1 MENLSSGIDF
11 KSWHEAVRQRRAV
24 QERWIEYSNAH
35 SHYDEDA
42 IRRLDSTLKKV
53 TAFMK
58 RVKNIGTTVT
68 PESLLPELAKLN
80 LSKFVDEIASSVCD
94 AKIKVEELP
103 SLVEFCVKAGCM
115 YATFAEN
122 LTIELRKRVP
132 TKRSDKIA
140 NASKLRVDLKF
151 IAELI
156 LNGVLKTEGLQ
167 LIGSLLSY
175 LINTDK
181 QEHVNV
187 PILLPFCQTD
197 LFECSAMIPL
207 SCQRSATE
215 NELEEVVKLLPD
227 TISKEQRGAM
237 KNLLKT
243 YMESLVEHVNTV
255 RLKMNTVLK
264 SIKRQERTR
273 GDAAAEDRQSYDELK
288 TTFDRLLN
296 GAMELSQWVGI
307 EVPEMPEELSDDEV
321 AETEVKKT
329 NGGGSGRVLKF
340 VDEDTLNVEH
350 AALLARNTPTMEDDG
365 EQETEDFGETNIEV
379 LVDNINLE
387 DLESEDDAEVL
398 VEVPET
404 EEQIDEEVPATPTLN
419 TKTEANR
426 DSTILNPMDNVFGV
440 SSNFTSFLIK
450 LCNAINKER
459 IDAAALEFITS
470 FNKASNRKRLI
481 QHLLAAPYDR
491 LDLLPFYCRFMAT
504 INAVVP
510 AVPRQVGRTLLERFR
525 EIANRKCVVTKTK
538 GKNTAGQHIDAKVHL
553 SKFISEMVKFGLLP
567 KAEGLACLRALLVDL
582 RQYKVDM
589 FSAMIESMGYFL
601 YNSPETHGKM
611 KLLLENAYFAVL
623 PTEDDSSPLQ
633 RRPPIEEFISM
644 KIMTLKSVKS
654 SLHALR
660 RIDWEDEETCEF
672 ALRLLCNPCTVPFV
686 QIERLAKLVGNLTDY
701 QPWVGIYVVDDVL
714 EFIRMALELND
725 NSLYQRLFSS
735 VVYIGQLFN
744 YTICGTA
751 VIFKVMY
758 QLISFNINVAGNK
771 IALDCALRSRRIRL
785 AIELV
790 RTVGEYFVEGRPKE
804 RMDCFLNYLFLFY
817 FDTKECWSAE
827 LVEEYGEFPQELAYE
842 MDKMLTTFRK
852 KEKSKFPNSL
862 EAARK
867 AVQKIQE
874 KYLERA
880 HLLYQQTGQL
890 TQPEPEQEEAPRKG
904 KNNEEDDDEDIELT
918 TSPQLQNADEP
929 SASPGDSKLLDR
941 STPPLTLQFQDH
953 KFSVDEEVKLN
964 GFGAQHE
971 AEPEDEDLLRDL
983 DRVMNETYQAAAVV
997 QRSANIDLEVPP
1009 AARQK
1014 FERKITFAEETKG
1027 HADSD
1032 EQPSAPRVQMAL
1044 MTRKGNRKVLK
1055 AVNVAPS
1062 QGMHE
1067 ALLELRAQDAKERRE
1082 LKALTG
1088 TSVPLN
1094 QPLPRVTLCQGSNG
1108 PPQGLI
1114 PAGPQRLNQQRYAS
1128 SNRDGET

>member
-1 MENLSSGIDF
+1 MSLFNQTNQLGREMKELKKLVESMDI
-11 KSWHEAVRQRRAV
+11 KVKQLQKQV
-24 QERWIEYSNAH
+24 QEKSAVEIEHEDVKRRVYSPHEVVVKTYSNAH
-35 SHYDEDA
+35 SHYNEDG
-42 IRRLDSTLKKV
+42 IRRLDWTLKKV

-68 PESLLPELAKLN
+68 PESLLSELAKLN

-94 AKIKVEELP
+94 AKIKVE
-103 SLVEFCVKAGCM
+103 
-115 YATFAEN
+115 
-122 LTIELRKRVP
+122 
-132 TKRSDKIA
+132 
-140 NASKLRVDLKF
+140 DLF

-197 LFECSAMIPL
+197 FFECSAMIPL

-273 GDAAAEDRQSYDELK
+273 GLS
-288 TTFDRLLN
+288 TSFPIVFIVFS
-296 GAMELSQWVGI
+296 AMELSQWVGI

-340 VDEDTLNVEH
+340 VDEDTRLFYEKLVNVEH

-398 VEVPET
+398 VEVPEA

-481 QHLLAAPYDR
+481 QHLLAAP
-491 LDLLPFYCRFMAT
+491 FMAT

-525 EIANRKCVVTKTK
+525 EIANRKCVVSKTK

-611 KLLLENAYFAVL
+611 KVIFSVL
-623 PTEDDSSPLQ
+623 
-633 RRPPIEEFISM
+633 RN
-644 KIMTLKSVKS
+644 KSDQIKDERQKAS
-654 SLHALR
+654 
-660 RIDWEDEETCEF
+660 RIDGFCLFKFDLF
-672 ALRLLCNPCTVPFV
+672 AASR
-686 QIERLAKLVGNLTDY
+686 K
-701 QPWVGIYVVDDVL
+701 
-714 EFIRMALELND
+714 
-725 NSLYQRLFSS
+725 RLFRCST
-735 VVYIGQLFN
+735 N
-744 YTICGTA
+744 
-751 VIFKVMY
+751 
-758 QLISFNINVAGNK
+758 
-771 IALDCALRSRRIRL
+771 RRNL
-785 AIELV
+785 
-790 RTVGEYFVEGRPKE
+790 
-804 RMDCFLNYLFLFY
+804 
-817 FDTKECWSAE
+817 
-827 LVEEYGEFPQELAYE
+827 
-842 MDKMLTTFRK
+842 
-852 KEKSKFPNSL
+852 
-862 EAARK
+862 
-867 AVQKIQE
+867 
-874 KYLERA
+874 
-880 HLLYQQTGQL
+880 
-890 TQPEPEQEEAPRKG
+890 
-904 KNNEEDDDEDIELT
+904 
-918 TSPQLQNADEP
+918 
-929 SASPGDSKLLDR
+929 
-941 STPPLTLQFQDH
+941 
-953 KFSVDEEVKLN
+953 
-964 GFGAQHE
+964 
-971 AEPEDEDLLRDL
+971 
-983 DRVMNETYQAAAVV
+983 
-997 QRSANIDLEVPP
+997 
-1009 AARQK
+1009 
-1014 FERKITFAEETKG
+1014 
-1027 HADSD
+1027 
-1032 EQPSAPRVQMAL
+1032 
-1044 MTRKGNRKVLK
+1044 
-1055 AVNVAPS
+1055 
-1062 QGMHE
+1062 
-1067 ALLELRAQDAKERRE
+1067 
-1082 LKALTG
+1082 
-1088 TSVPLN
+1088 
-1094 QPLPRVTLCQGSNG
+1094 
-1108 PPQGLI
+1108 
-1114 PAGPQRLNQQRYAS
+1114 
-1128 SNRDGET
+1128 

>member
-1 MENLSSGIDF
+1 
-11 KSWHEAVRQRRAV
+11 
-24 QERWIEYSNAH
+24 
-35 SHYDEDA
+35 
-42 IRRLDSTLKKV
+42 
-53 TAFMK
+53 MK

-237 KNLLKT
+237 KNLFKT

-255 RLKMNTVLK
+255 CLKMNTVLK
-264 SIKRQERTR
+264 SIKRQEQTR

-296 GAMELSQWVGI
+296 SAMELSQWVGI

-340 VDEDTLNVEH
+340 VDEDTRLFYEKLVNVEH

-398 VEVPET
+398 AEVPEA

-481 QHLLAAPYDR
+481 QHLLAAP
-491 LDLLPFYCRFMAT
+491 FMAT

-611 KLLLENAYFAVL
+611 KVIVSVL
-623 PTEDDSSPLQ
+623 RNKND
-633 RRPPIEEFISM
+633 
-644 KIMTLKSVKS
+644 KIKDERQKAS
-654 SLHALR
+654 
-660 RIDWEDEETCEF
+660 RIDGFCLFKFD
-672 ALRLLCNPCTVPFV
+672 LLAAS
-686 QIERLAKLVGNLTDY
+686 RK
-701 QPWVGIYVVDDVL
+701 
-714 EFIRMALELND
+714 
-725 NSLYQRLFSS
+725 RLF
-735 VVYIGQLFN
+735 
-744 YTICGTA
+744 
-751 VIFKVMY
+751 
-758 QLISFNINVAGNK
+758 
-771 IALDCALRSRRIRL
+771 R
-785 AIELV
+785 
-790 RTVGEYFVEGRPKE
+790 
-804 RMDCFLNYLFLFY
+804 
-817 FDTKECWSAE
+817 
-827 LVEEYGEFPQELAYE
+827 
-842 MDKMLTTFRK
+842 
-852 KEKSKFPNSL
+852 
-862 EAARK
+862 
-867 AVQKIQE
+867 
-874 KYLERA
+874 
-880 HLLYQQTGQL
+880 
-890 TQPEPEQEEAPRKG
+890 
-904 KNNEEDDDEDIELT
+904 
-918 TSPQLQNADEP
+918 
-929 SASPGDSKLLDR
+929 R
-941 STPPLTLQFQDH
+941 ST
-953 KFSVDEEVKLN
+953 N
-964 GFGAQHE
+964 
-971 AEPEDEDLLRDL
+971 
-983 DRVMNETYQAAAVV
+983 
-997 QRSANIDLEVPP
+997 QRNL
-1009 AARQK
+1009 
-1014 FERKITFAEETKG
+1014 
-1027 HADSD
+1027 
-1032 EQPSAPRVQMAL
+1032 
-1044 MTRKGNRKVLK
+1044 
-1055 AVNVAPS
+1055 
-1062 QGMHE
+1062 
-1067 ALLELRAQDAKERRE
+1067 
-1082 LKALTG
+1082 
-1088 TSVPLN
+1088 
-1094 QPLPRVTLCQGSNG
+1094 
-1108 PPQGLI
+1108 
-1114 PAGPQRLNQQRYAS
+1114 
-1128 SNRDGET
+1128 

>member
-1 MENLSSGIDF
+1 
-11 KSWHEAVRQRRAV
+11 
-24 QERWIEYSNAH
+24 
-35 SHYDEDA
+35 
-42 IRRLDSTLKKV
+42 
-53 TAFMK
+53 MK

-103 SLVEFCVKAGCM
+103 SLVEFCVKAGSM

-122 LTIELRKRVP
+122 LIIELRKRVP

-175 LINTDK
+175 LTNTDK

-187 PILLPFCQTD
+187 PILLPFCQTN

-215 NELEEVVKLLPD
+215 SELEEVAELLPD
-227 TISKEQRGAM
+227 TISKEQRAAM

-296 GAMELSQWVGI
+296 SAVELSQWVGI

-329 NGGGSGRVLKF
+329 NGGGSGRILKF
-340 VDEDTLNVEH
+340 VDEDTRLFYEKLVNVEH
-350 AALLARNTPTMEDDG
+350 AALLARNTPTMEDDV
-365 EQETEDFGETNIEV
+365 EQEAEEFGETNIEV

-398 VEVPET
+398 VEAPEV
-404 EEQIDEEVPATPTLN
+404 EEQIDDEVPATPTLN

-426 DSTILNPMDNVFGV
+426 DSSILNPMDNVFGV
-440 SSNFTSFLIK
+440 SSNFTSFLTK

-538 GKNTAGQHIDAKVHL
+538 SKNTAGQHIDAKVHL

-611 KLLLENAYFAVL
+611 KVIVSVLRNKNDKIKDERQKLLLENAYFAVL
-623 PTEDDSSPLQ
+623 PTEDESSPLQ

-714 EFIRMALELND
+714 EFIRTALELND

-758 QLISFNINVAGNK
+758 QLISFNINAAGNK
-771 IALDCALRSRRIRL
+771 VALDCALRTRRIRL

-804 RMDCFLNYLFLFY
+804 RMDCFLNYLFLFH

-827 LVEEYGEFPQELAYE
+827 LVEEYGEFPQELTYE

-862 EAARK
+862 DAARK

-874 KYLERA
+874 KYLEKA

-918 TSPQLQNADEP
+918 TSPQLQNPDEP
-929 SASPGDSKLLDR
+929 SASPDDSKSLDR
-941 STPPLTLQFQDH
+941 STPPLALQFQNH

-1027 HADSD
+1027 HPDSE
-1032 EQPSAPRVQMAL
+1032 EQSLAPRVQMAL

-1082 LKALTG
+1082 LKALTLAMDERLANQQQSELSG

>member
-1 MENLSSGIDF
+1 MCRN
-11 KSWHEAVRQRRAV
+11 
-24 QERWIEYSNAH
+24 YSNAH

-80 LSKFVDEIASSVCD
+80 LSKFVDKIASSVCD
-94 AKIKVEELP
+94 AKIKVE
-103 SLVEFCVKAGCM
+103 
-115 YATFAEN
+115 
-122 LTIELRKRVP
+122 
-132 TKRSDKIA
+132 
-140 NASKLRVDLKF
+140 DLF

-187 PILLPFCQTD
+187 PILLLFWQTN
-197 LFECSAMIPL
+197 LFECSAMVPL

-215 NELEEVVKLLPD
+215 NELEELVKLLPD

-243 YMESLVEHVNTV
+243 YMASLVEHVNTV

-296 GAMELSQWVGI
+296 SAMELSQWVGI

-365 EQETEDFGETNIEV
+365 KQETEDFGETNIEV

-398 VEVPET
+398 VEVPEA

-582 RQYKVDM
+582 RQY
-589 FSAMIESMGYFL
+589 SAMIESMGYFL

-611 KLLLENAYFAVL
+611 KVIFSVL
-623 PTEDDSSPLQ
+623 RNKND
-633 RRPPIEEFISM
+633 
-644 KIMTLKSVKS
+644 KIKDERQKAS
-654 SLHALR
+654 
-660 RIDWEDEETCEF
+660 RIDGFCLFKFD
-672 ALRLLCNPCTVPFV
+672 LLAAS
-686 QIERLAKLVGNLTDY
+686 RK
-701 QPWVGIYVVDDVL
+701 
-714 EFIRMALELND
+714 
-725 NSLYQRLFSS
+725 RLF
-735 VVYIGQLFN
+735 
-744 YTICGTA
+744 
-751 VIFKVMY
+751 
-758 QLISFNINVAGNK
+758 
-771 IALDCALRSRRIRL
+771 R
-785 AIELV
+785 
-790 RTVGEYFVEGRPKE
+790 
-804 RMDCFLNYLFLFY
+804 
-817 FDTKECWSAE
+817 
-827 LVEEYGEFPQELAYE
+827 
-842 MDKMLTTFRK
+842 
-852 KEKSKFPNSL
+852 
-862 EAARK
+862 
-867 AVQKIQE
+867 
-874 KYLERA
+874 
-880 HLLYQQTGQL
+880 
-890 TQPEPEQEEAPRKG
+890 
-904 KNNEEDDDEDIELT
+904 
-918 TSPQLQNADEP
+918 
-929 SASPGDSKLLDR
+929 R
-941 STPPLTLQFQDH
+941 ST
-953 KFSVDEEVKLN
+953 
-964 GFGAQHE
+964 
-971 AEPEDEDLLRDL
+971 
-983 DRVMNETYQAAAVV
+983 
-997 QRSANIDLEVPP
+997 
-1009 AARQK
+1009 
-1014 FERKITFAEETKG
+1014 
-1027 HADSD
+1027 
-1032 EQPSAPRVQMAL
+1032 
-1044 MTRKGNRKVLK
+1044 NRRNL
-1055 AVNVAPS
+1055 
-1062 QGMHE
+1062 
-1067 ALLELRAQDAKERRE
+1067 
-1082 LKALTG
+1082 
-1088 TSVPLN
+1088 
-1094 QPLPRVTLCQGSNG
+1094 
-1108 PPQGLI
+1108 
-1114 PAGPQRLNQQRYAS
+1114 
-1128 SNRDGET
+1128 